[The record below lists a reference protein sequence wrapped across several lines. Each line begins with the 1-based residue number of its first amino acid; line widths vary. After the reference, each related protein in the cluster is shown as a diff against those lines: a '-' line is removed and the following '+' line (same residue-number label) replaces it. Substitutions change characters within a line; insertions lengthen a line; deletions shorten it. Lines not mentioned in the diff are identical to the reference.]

1 MAKKFRYKHILSAV
15 EDKQPSVLFDGEI
28 AVNKFAGK
36 EKLFIK
42 NSNNQMTAFISET
55 QVDNKINNS
64 TSGKTD
70 ASAFTAHT
78 GDTSIHH
85 THSNKSALDAITGN
99 VGTMAYQ
106 AASSY
111 SSATQVNTALAGKSN
126 TGHTHAI
133 GDITN
138 LQTTL
143 NGKAST
149 ATTLAGY
156 GITNAYTKSETS
168 GATEISN
175 ALSGKV
181 NTSDIVS
188 AITPSNSG
196 STAPIATKVVAEN
209 ELAVSSAL
217 NDLRSTTYTK
227 TEIDDMIGDIESI
240 LATI

>member
-42 NSNNQMTAFISET
+42 NSNSQMTAFISET

-106 AASSY
+106 ATDSY
-111 SSATQVNTALAGKSN
+111 SSATEV
-126 TGHTHAI
+126 
-133 GDITN
+133 
-138 LQTTL
+138 
-143 NGKAST
+143 
-149 ATTLAGY
+149 
-156 GITNAYTKSETS
+156 
-168 GATEISN
+168 SN